1 MEYMEQIKNAIFVV
15 GYNGPIILVVL
26 STWLFR
32 HTPTTLFFYYLGN
45 VANIFINLIL
55 KNLIKEPRPDEDSS
69 KLEWLSSQNKKRFD
83 WDKYG
88 MPSGHAQLMF
98 FSVVYV
104 YNSLRDMCWTTI
116 YLIIA
121 CITIIQRLSYKNH
134 TIQQLLVGSIIG
146 SLAGHELYNILH
158 QFRIIH

>member
-1 MEYMEQIKNAIFVV
+1 MEHLKNVIFIL

-32 HTPTTLFFYYLGN
+32 HTPTTLLFYYAGN

-69 KLEWLSSQNKKRFD
+69 KLEWLSSQNKSRFE

-98 FSVVYV
+98 YSVVYV
-104 YNSLRDMCWTTI
+104 YNSLHNMYWTAI
-116 YLIIA
+116 YLIIS
-121 CITIIQRLSYKNH
+121 CNTIVQRLAYKNH
-134 TIQQLLVGSIIG
+134 TTQQLLVGSIIG
-146 SLAGHELYNILH
+146 SLAGYELYNILH
-158 QFRIIH
+158 QFRVIS